1 METLWQDVRYGV
13 RQLARSPGFTAIAVL
28 TLALGIGA
36 NTAIFSVVNAV
47 LLRPLPHPEP
57 ERLTMVWLDN
67 RDEGWP
73 EDLTSY
79 PTYLDW
85 RSQNRSFEDMAAFTP
100 SEASL
105 SGDGEPERVRSA
117 VVSANYFSVLRVQ
130 PARGRIFRPEEE
142 VPGAGRVVVLSA
154 GLWQRR
160 FAGSPDIVGQP
171 VNLGG
176 NPFTVIGVLP
186 PGFEAPARTELWLPF
201 SILPQQRLEARGSL
215 WLYVVGRLKP
225 DVPLAE
231 AQAEMTAIAR
241 RLEQQY
247 PDTMTNLGVN
257 LVPLHTEVVGKVR
270 PALLTILGAVV
281 FVLLIACANVANLQ
295 LARTAARQREL
306 AVRAAVGA
314 GRSRLVR
321 QLLTESLLLAMLGG
335 VLGLLLALWGVETL
349 RGVLPA
355 NVPRVEEISVDAGV
369 LVFLLGATLATTLL
383 FGLVPALRT
392 TRLELNDS
400 LKEGGRSATD
410 GSHSRLRS
418 ALVVGEVA
426 LALLLLLGAGLM
438 LRSFQNLL
446 AVNPGFRTGNVLTF
460 DLNTSPSKYP
470 EPAQVS
476 QFYEQLFGRLKGL
489 PGVEGVGAASDVP
502 LSGSIW
508 PNAAGFTLEGI
519 ARSPE
524 DLRLS
529 VNISVVAT
537 DYFRT
542 LGVPLVRG
550 RFLGPEDSPESSP
563 VLLIN
568 EAMAR
573 RYWPNQDP
581 IGKRMKYGGGVDP
594 TEPWRTIVGV
604 VADVRDSELDRE
616 TRIASY
622 LPHSQVPRRA
632 MTLVLRSSSDPM
644 RMAPWVRE
652 QVWSLDSTMPVANL
666 STMEA
671 RLERSVAQRRFNLL
685 LLGLFGVLALTIAS
699 IGIYGVIG
707 YSVSQRRH
715 EIGVRMALG
724 AQRRDIFRHVVGQ
737 GIGLALL
744 GIGIGL
750 AGAFALTRFITGL
763 LFRIEPT
770 DPATLVVVSALLAG
784 VAFLACFMPARRAA
798 RVDPMVALRYE

>member
-1 METLWQDVRYGV
+1 METLWQDLRYGA
-13 RQLARSPGFTAIAVL
+13 RQLARSPGFTVVAVL

-67 RDEGWP
+67 RNEGWP

-85 RSQNRSFEDMAAFTP
+85 RSQNRSFEDLAAFTP

-117 VVSANYFSVLRVQ
+117 VVSASYFSVLRVQ
-130 PARGRIFRPEEE
+130 PAQGRVFRPEEE
-142 VPGAGRVVVLSA
+142 VPGAEPVVVLSA

-160 FAGSPDIVGQP
+160 FAGRPDILGQP
-171 VNLGG
+171 INLGG
-176 NPFTVIGVLP
+176 NPFTVIGVMP
-186 PGFEAPARTELWLPF
+186 SGFDAPARTELWLPF
-201 SILPQQRLEARGSL
+201 SGQPQQLLDARDPL
-215 WLYVVGRLKP
+215 WLRVIGRLKP
-225 DVPLAE
+225 GVPLAE

-241 RLEQQY
+241 RLEQEY
-247 PDTMTNLGVN
+247 PDSMANLGVN
-257 LVPLHTEVVGKVR
+257 LVPLHTHVVGKAR
-270 PALLTILGAVV
+270 PALLTILGAVL

-295 LARTAARQREL
+295 LARSAAREREL
-306 AVRAAVGA
+306 AVRAAIGA
-314 GRSRLVR
+314 GRLRLVR
-321 QLLTESLLLAMLGG
+321 QLLTESLLLATLGG
-335 VLGLLLALWGVETL
+335 VVGLLLAFWGVETL
-349 RGVLPA
+349 RGLLPA
-355 NVPRVEEISVDAGV
+355 TVPRVDEIGVDTGV
-369 LVFLLGATLATTLL
+369 LLFLLGATLLTTLL

-392 TRLELNDS
+392 SRPDLNDS
-400 LKEGGRSATD
+400 LKEGGRTAT
-410 GSHSRLRS
+410 GGAHARLRS

-426 LALLLLLGAGLM
+426 LALLLLVGAGLM

-446 AVNPGFRTGNVLTF
+446 GIDPGFQHRNQLTF

-470 EPAQVS
+470 EPAQVA
-476 QFYEQLFGRLKGL
+476 QFYEQVLGRLRAL
-489 PGVEGVGAASDVP
+489 PEVEEVSAASDVP

-508 PNAAGFTLEGI
+508 PNANSFALEGV

-524 DLRLS
+524 DQSIS
-529 VNISVVAT
+529 VNITVVT
-537 DYFRT
+537 DDYFRT
-542 LGVPLVRG
+542 LAVPLVSG
-550 RFLGPEDSPESSP
+550 RFFGPEDTPESAP
-563 VLLIN
+563 VVLIN
-568 EAMAR
+568 QAMAR
-573 RYWPNQDP
+573 RYWPNEDP
-581 IGKRMKYGGGVDP
+581 VGKRMKYGGADSTG
-594 TEPWRTIVGV
+594 PWRTIVGV

-622 LPHSQVPRRA
+622 LPQSQTRRRA
-632 MTLVLRSSSDPM
+632 MTLVLRASSDPL
-644 RMAPWVRE
+644 RLVPTVRE
-652 QVWSLDSTMPVANL
+652 QVWSLDREMPLANVSTL
-666 STMEA
+666 EA
-671 RLERSVAQRRFNLL
+671 RLERSLAQRRFNML
-685 LLGLFGVLALTIAS
+685 LLGVFGALALTIAS

-707 YSVSQRRH
+707 YSVAQRRH

-724 AQRRDIFRHVVGQ
+724 AQRGDIFRHVVGQ

-770 DPATLVVVSALLAG
+770 DPVTLVVVSALLAG
-784 VAFLACFMPARRAA
+784 MAFLACFMPARRAA
-798 RVDPMVALRYE
+798 KVDPMVALRYE